1 MIDDI
6 LSFLLLKL
14 SPAEMLELIQ
24 LMAKDKDVVE
34 FLIKKR
40 CKEIG
45 VMDKT
50 KKEDIKEK
58 KLSEGDI
65 NLNDWW

>member
-1 MIDDI
+1 
-6 LSFLLLKL
+6 
-14 SPAEMLELIQ
+14 MLELIQ